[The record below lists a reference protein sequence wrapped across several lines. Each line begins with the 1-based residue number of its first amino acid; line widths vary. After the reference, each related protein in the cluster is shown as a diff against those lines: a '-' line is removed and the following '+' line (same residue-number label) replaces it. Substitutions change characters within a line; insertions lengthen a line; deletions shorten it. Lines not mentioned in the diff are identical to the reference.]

1 MITITGA
8 QAQAINEARNTIK
21 AIAQA
26 YTLEQEARD
35 IIKQTI
41 ASRPEFDINEL
52 LYNAEEVASIVSD
65 DLFDEFYDD
74 RVSDII
80 AEQVHNPEQAS
91 ARETIARERLCIE
104 SDLVRDIMGE
114 MCMNYDD
121 MVDHYARNEWAEVE
135 AFILQ
140 YLASDY
146 GTILEVIAEMT
157 AEDNEQD

>member
-1 MITITGA
+1 MFTITGA

-35 IIKQTI
+35 IIKKQI
-41 ASRPEFDINEL
+41 SNDARFDINEL
-52 LYNAEEVASIVSD
+52 LYNADEVADIVED
-65 DLFDEFYDD
+65 DIIEEFYDRRID
-74 RVSDII
+74 ELI

-104 SDLVRDIMGE
+104 SDLVRHIMGE

-121 MVDHYARNEWAEVE
+121 MVDHYAGNEWTEVE
-135 AFILQ
+135 AFVLR

-146 GTILEVIAEMT
+146 DNIKQAIAELID
-157 AEDNEQD
+157 EYDEQD

>member
-1 MITITGA
+1 MFTFTGA

-21 AIAQA
+21 TIAQA
-26 YTLEQEARD
+26 YTLEQEARQ
-35 IIKQTI
+35 IIREAI

-52 LYNAEEVASIVSD
+52 LYNAEEVADIVED
-65 DLFDEFYDD
+65 DIIEEFYDGRID
-74 RVSDII
+74 ELI

-91 ARETIARERLCIE
+91 AREAIARERLCIE
-104 SDLVRDIMGE
+104 SDLVRHIMGE

-121 MVDHYARNEWAEVE
+121 MVDHYASNEWTEVE
-135 AFILQ
+135 AFVLR

-157 AEDNEQD
+157 AEDNEQN

>member
-1 MITITGA
+1 MITFTGA

-26 YTLEQEARD
+26 HPLEQEARQ
-35 IIKQTI
+35 IIREAI

-52 LYNAEEVASIVSD
+52 LYNAEEVADIVSD
-65 DLFDEFYDD
+65 DLFDTFYDD

-104 SDLVRDIMGE
+104 SDLVRHIMGE

-121 MVDHYARNEWAEVE
+121 MVDHYASNEWAEVE
-135 AFILQ
+135 AFVLR

-146 GTILEVIAEMT
+146 DTILEVIAEMT
-157 AEDNEQD
+157 AEDNEQN